1 MYGSFQEPF
10 RNRALTSA
18 ERFASSAGNYWMYDD
33 PATRRVMTSDPED
46 AELIVRSLDGDEDA
60 FVEVVRRH
68 EVAVGAYLA
77 RRVGRDRAEDL
88 LGEVWVAAFTSRANY
103 DRSFPDAG
111 PWLFGVAHNTLRR
124 HWRSHPA
131 EELRADLGADLT
143 SGWDPW
149 AAVDDRVDAESVLRG
164 ALALLRPQQREI
176 LTLVAWED
184 LTVAEAGRVLD
195 IPAGTAR
202 RLLHQARKTLRET
215 PEVAA
220 LLQVPTT

>member
-1 MYGSFQEPF
+1 
-10 RNRALTSA
+10 
-18 ERFASSAGNYWMYDD
+18 
-33 PATRRVMTSDPED
+33 MTSDPED
-46 AELIVRSLDGDEDA
+46 AELIARSLDGDEDA

-77 RRVGRDRAEDL
+77 RRVGRERAEDL

-103 DRSFPDAG
+103 DRAFPDAG

-124 HWRSHPA
+124 HWRSRPA
-131 EELRADLGADLT
+131 EEPRADVEIDMA

-149 AAVDDRVDAESVLRG
+149 AAVDNRVDVESVLRD

-184 LTVAEAGRVLD
+184 LTVADAGRAIG
-195 IPAGTAR
+195 IPPGTAR
-202 RLLHQARKTLRET
+202 RYLHEARRALRNA
-215 PEVAA
+215 PGMAA
-220 LLQVPTT
+220 LLTDHHTMREAN